1 MADPKG
7 WQAFKGLDPE
17 IRCFALVGEF
27 LRAWSLM
34 EASLHDA
41 IGAAL
46 NIEGLKVRILCANMR
61 SRDKLHVIASLVY
74 VADSFSYE
82 ERSEIRKKL
91 RTLADYSANRN
102 MMAHDPFGPA
112 ESKTGVKFLTVKA
125 KGKVDIPDVVWS
137 VEKFRTE
144 SEFVHDYSD
153 FFDGLTARFKARPL
167 APPDYVS
174 ALMPFVMANSDDLV
188 DD

>member
-61 SRDKLHVIASLVY
+61 FRDKLHVIASLVY

-102 MMAHDPFGPA
+102 MMAHEPFGPD
-112 ESKTGVKFLTVKA
+112 ESKTGV
-125 KGKVDIPDVVWS
+125 
-137 VEKFRTE
+137 
-144 SEFVHDYSD
+144 
-153 FFDGLTARFKARPL
+153 
-167 APPDYVS
+167 
-174 ALMPFVMANSDDLV
+174 
-188 DD
+188 